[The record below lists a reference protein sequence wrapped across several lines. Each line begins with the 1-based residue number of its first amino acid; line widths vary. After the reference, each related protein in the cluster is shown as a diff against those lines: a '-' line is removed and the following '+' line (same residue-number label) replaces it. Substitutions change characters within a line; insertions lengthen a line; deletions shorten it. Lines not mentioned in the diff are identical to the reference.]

1 MLPLNV
7 ISMLFWRFL
16 LLFVYVRSSPYDNV
30 SVWGTSDNIQ
40 SIIFMLSLDK
50 KNVHGKIYVI
60 KGLFQA
66 SE

>member
-1 MLPLNV
+1 MLLLNG
-7 ISMLFWRFL
+7 ISMLFSRFL
-16 LLFVYVRSSPYDNV
+16 LLLVYVQSSPYDNI

-40 SIIFMLSLDK
+40 SIIFMFILDK
-50 KNVHGKIYVI
+50 NYVHGKIYAI

>member
-1 MLPLNV
+1 MLLLNG

-16 LLFVYVRSSPYDNV
+16 LLLVYVWSSLYDNI

-40 SIIFMLSLDK
+40 SIIFMSILDK
-50 KNVHGKIYVI
+50 KYAHGKIYVI

-66 SE
+66 PE